1 MADPAKPAIDPEKTW
16 QEKELKHDSPLI
28 GARFEPRGR
37 FVFTGAQDNA
47 VLRWE
52 VETGKKTVLAGHKS
66 WVRALAFAAKERWL
80 FSGDY
85 NGKIL
90 VWPIDAE
97 TPKPERTIDAHRGW
111 VRALAVSP
119 DGKTLASAGN
129 DNLVKLWSVADG
141 KLIRELVGHGSQVY
155 NLAFHPDGRQLA
167 SIEHKS
173 IIKHWDLTTGQSVRD
188 LDAQVLF
195 KYDPTFR
202 AEIGG
207 ARGMTFSPDGTMLAC
222 SGISE
227 VTNAFA
233 GIGKPLVLLYDW
245 AGGKLKQSL
254 KPRDAFQGTAW
265 GVVFHPAGFL
275 AAVGGGN
282 GGALWFWKPDQ
293 QLSFFTL
300 KLPNN
305 ARDLDLDADG
315 RRLAIPFFDGAV
327 RIYDMTPKSPGKP
340 AVSKPAK

>member
-1 MADPAKPAIDPEKTW
+1 MADSPKPVLDPEQTR
-16 QEKELKHDSPLI
+16 QDKELKHESPLI
-28 GARFEPRGR
+28 GARFEPSGR
-37 FVFTGAQDNA
+37 YVFAGAQDNA
-47 VLRWE
+47 VVRWE
-52 VETGKKTVLAGHKS
+52 VEAGKKTVLAGHKS

-97 TPKPERTIDAHRGW
+97 TPTPQRTIDAHHGW
-111 VRALAVSP
+111 VRALALSP
-119 DGKTLASAGN
+119 DGKVLASAGN
-129 DNLVKLWSVADG
+129 DNRIKLWSVADG
-141 KLIRELVGHGSQVY
+141 KPIRELVGHGSHVY

-167 SIEHKS
+167 SIELLG
-173 IIKHWDLTTGQSVRD
+173 IVKHWDLATGQAVREM
-188 LDAQVLF
+188 DAKLLF
-195 KYDPTFR
+195 KHDDTFR
-202 AEIGG
+202 ADIGG
-207 ARGMTFSPDGTMLAC
+207 ARGMAFSPDGSMLAC

-254 KPRDAFQGTAW
+254 KPKEAFQGTAW
-265 GVVFHPAGFL
+265 GVVFHPAGFI

-305 ARDLDLDADG
+305 ARDLALDADT

-327 RIYDMTPKSPGKP
+327 RIYDMSAKP
-340 AVSKPAK
+340 AAPVKK